1 MNDFVFR
8 LPKMARVFRNI
19 LSPLTNPAG
28 TLAACLVLALLLAG
42 CGAPRPIKYYELTYP
57 SKNAVASDAVNASLM
72 VRPFESSVLYMDDK
86 IVYGFD
92 SPEMGTYEYSRW
104 ANSPVEIMQIALVR
118 GLRSTGRFQAVYT
131 VRSDPNG
138 RFILGGHLYDFK
150 EVDSSSNVVARLTYI
165 VYLRDRK
172 SGRTVWDY
180 SYSHDEPAS
189 EKSMNAFVQAM
200 DKNVQRSVQEVNAG
214 LEQYF
219 RANPVQ

>member
-1 MNDFVFR
+1 MNDSVCG
-8 LPKMARVFRNI
+8 LPKMACAFRNI
-19 LSPLTNPAG
+19 LFLANPAG
-28 TLAACLVLALLLAG
+28 MLAASLILAVLLAG
-42 CGAPRPIKYYELTYP
+42 CGAPKPIKYYAVNYP
-57 SKNAVASDAVNASLM
+57 TKSTVAPDAVNASLM
-72 VRPFESSVLYMDDK
+72 VRPFESSPLYLDDK

-150 EVDSSSNVVARLTYI
+150 EVDSSSNVLARLTFI

-172 SGRTVWDY
+172 TGKTVWDY
-180 SYSHDEPAS
+180 SYNHDEPAS
-189 EKSMNAFVQAM
+189 EKSISAFVQAM
-200 DKNVQRSVQEVNAG
+200 DKNLDRSVQEVDAG
-214 LEQYF
+214 LQKYF
-219 RANPVQ
+219 SANPVQ

>member
-1 MNDFVFR
+1 MNDSVFR
-8 LPKMARVFRNI
+8 LPKMARGFRSI
-19 LSPLTNPAG
+19 LSVAKPAG
-28 TLAACLVLALLLAG
+28 PLVGSLVLTLLLAG

-57 SKNAVASDAVNASLM
+57 TKSTVAPDAVNASLM
-72 VRPFESSVLYMDDK
+72 VRPFESSALYLDNK

-92 SPEMGTYEYSRW
+92 SPEIGTYEFSRW

-150 EVDSSSNVVARLTYI
+150 EVDSSSNVLARLTFV

-172 SGRTVWDY
+172 TGKTVWDY
-180 SYSHDEPAS
+180 SYNHDEPAS
-189 EKSMNAFVQAM
+189 EKSITAFVEAM
-200 DKNVQRSVQEVNAG
+200 NKNLQRSVGEVDAG
-214 LEQYF
+214 LQKYF
-219 RANPVQ
+219 SANPVQ